1 MNPPTRFWAR
11 LLPLALLLTA
21 LAAPLRADDPAA
33 DAPSTPGAR
42 IVERLET
49 LETPLLDVLQLV
61 ADKAGLKLDVSGI
74 DAARLQQRVTAAIH
88 NKPASDVLLAI
99 LRPFHL
105 AAEIREGV
113 VVVVEGED
121 NATFPGELP
130 KELASKRVE
139 NLRFRETPL
148 RDALS
153 LLAVKS
159 ELDYIFVEEKFWREK
174 LLTAEIKNAT
184 VDQILHSIS
193 ISYEFSFATQDE
205 ILLFLKDKPALKFL
219 ENPLPDQHGLRRIEN
234 LRFRETPLQDALRLI
249 DSKADINCLFD
260 SSDPI
265 FARTITAELQNIS
278 LENALGSIL
287 EVHDLKFLYQGH
299 ILNIIKKDNDT
310 DSRNNSLITELPGP
324 SAQKRIETLRFRET
338 PLQDAL
344 RLIISKSDFN
354 ALFDGS
360 EAVFHHKISGEF
372 RDITLNQAWMAILE
386 SNDLSMALRED
397 VIMIFKN
404 KKSSNF
410 TNKGFDKL
418 PSQIANTKLKRVNF
432 VETPIYEVIVSIAS
446 EAKVNLMIVS
456 QNPRFKQPITYK
468 GENVSVAKLLA
479 LCLPMDATVAIFDEN
494 NVFIV
499 DNPDISTLE
508 K

>member
-1 MNPPTRFWAR
+1 
-11 LLPLALLLTA
+11 
-21 LAAPLRADDPAA
+21 
-33 DAPSTPGAR
+33 
-42 IVERLET
+42 
-49 LETPLLDVLQLV
+49 
-61 ADKAGLKLDVSGI
+61 VSGI
-74 DAARLQQRVTAAIH
+74 NAARLQQRVTAAIH
-88 NKPASDVLLAI
+88 NKPAPDVLYAI

-153 LLAVKS
+153 LLAVKM
-159 ELDYIFVEEKFWREK
+159 ELNYIFDEGEFWSAK
-174 LLTAEIKNAT
+174 LLTAEMKNVT
-184 VDQILHSIS
+184 IDKMMHSIS
-193 ISYEFSFATQDE
+193 IIYDFGFYLKEDVLIFSRNKSERKFSE
-205 ILLFLKDKPALKFL
+205 NILPV
-219 ENPLPDQHGLRRIEN
+219 EHGLRRIEN
-234 LRFRETPLQDALRLI
+234 LRFRETPLQDALRLVA
-249 DSKADINCLFD
+249 SKADINCLFD

-278 LENALGSIL
+278 LENALSSIL
-287 EVHDLKFLYQGH
+287 DVHGLKFSYQEN
-299 ILNIIKKDNDT
+299 IFNIIRKNENT
-310 DSRNNSLITELPGP
+310 DSIDGALITEIPGL
-324 SAQKRIETLRFRET
+324 AGQKRIEKLRFRET